1 MVPVRRD
8 FVGGLAGIFR
18 RVGGIAALFGLLA
31 IGGSLTGSKVQA
43 ADSLYTAAKISVD
56 TTAKDAVAA
65 KAAGMAEAQRKGLNV
80 VLKRLV
86 PSGELP
92 ELSQEDVEGL
102 VEGVSVLNEQMSTTR
117 YIATLDISFSEQA
130 VKQLL
135 QSYSL
140 GVSEQRAPMISV
152 LPIVIE
158 GDAVKSEGTE
168 GWRQAWQALDLSHGT
183 VPITLL
189 QPRAGARR
197 EAGEGRP

>member
-1 MVPVRRD
+1 MVPVGRD
-8 FVGGLAGIFR
+8 CVGGLAGVFK
-18 RVGGIAALFGLLA
+18 RVGGIAALLGLLA
-31 IGGSLTGSKVQA
+31 IGGLLTAPKVQA

-92 ELSQEDVEGL
+92 ELSQEDVEAL
-102 VEGVSVLNEQMSTTR
+102 VEGISVLDEQMSATR

-135 QSYSL
+135 ESYSL
-140 GVSEQRAPMISV
+140 GVSEQRAPMISWWV
-152 LPIVIE
+152 AT
-158 GDAVKSEGTE
+158 G
-168 GWRQAWQALDLSHGT
+168 
-183 VPITLL
+183 
-189 QPRAGARR
+189 
-197 EAGEGRP
+197 

>member
-8 FVGGLAGIFR
+8 LVSGLPGMFR
-18 RVGGIAALFGLLA
+18 RAACIAALLGL
-31 IGGSLTGSKVQA
+31 SLFVSHEVQA

-56 TTAKDAVAA
+56 TSAKDAVAA
-65 KAAGMAEAQRKGLNV
+65 KAAGMAEAQRKGLDI
-80 VLKRLV
+80 VLRRLV

-92 ELSQEDVEGL
+92 ELDQEDVEAL

-117 YIATLDISFSEQA
+117 YIATLDISFSEEA

-152 LPIVIE
+152 LPVVIN
-158 GDAVKSEGTE
+158 GDSVRTE
-168 GWRQAWQALDLSHGT
+168 GAEGWLQAW
-183 VPITLL
+183 
-189 QPRAGARR
+189 RAGSTSPMARSLSLCCSR
-197 EAGEGRP
+197 EPNSAQNR